1 MDPPASSTASGQGRR
16 QNPSRSKRG
25 GPGVGTCDVDVIILE
40 SYKRKLETEPLI
52 PEDTIFVLT
61 TNSSKFSGKS
71 SASSESAISIN
82 TVANDRYFDRPE
94 VLKAFREQEI
104 IQTPEFWPIPDSSS
118 VGGRFRPRGAED
130 ESAETSDA
138 AYEKRH
144 KKFETFEK
152 RQRLREKEKLK
163 HEHYKLKERIDQLR
177 ATDSSAFMTPTA
189 SGFLAVPQQE
199 ELNTDTENADTAGI
213 AQAHTTF
220 EQIEGE
226 RRKREMLDHA
236 ISLEKRYSYL
246 LPSDRARKT
255 QDVSIVDKAPGD
267 DESETERIAHAGPSR
282 KDPES
287 IKFRLPAR
295 TSLSATPASSP
306 AATKPPK
313 KPKGWNL
320 IEYRKARAAQRSIST
335 SLPPQD
341 QTSSISS
348 PIVDVEMETPEA
360 EGASLSPPAIVAAP
374 EIPVTSSRGISTKF
388 PASTRQTNGKKRAQN
403 DSHVPQTDSAELED
417 QPTAKV
423 SKRIIRARPTK
434 IQIADDGESEKVSSE
449 EEDNHAD
456 ELEAPEEDVKVNEQ
470 DNARMLE
477 SNALS
482 PEAREHATRMQQI
495 SSTTLSPSN
504 GHKELHTVFYTEHPS
519 SEAALVSSPG
529 PEESISVRPNKRQRK
544 ASLKA
549 RAQSIAQSTTYSQT
563 QHTPSVPPS
572 PQAVPLTL
580 SGRPYRKPGKS
591 GPRGQ
596 QSQVYIS
603 STTGEEVRTTSFLMM
618 AAIRS
623 EGAKRNVEKRHNTS
637 FGIPTPS
644 FRDHQYDFEIPE
656 WMHYP
661 DDEEPVIPLPD
672 NYAELE
678 LQTQLADTTEHD
690 VEESA
695 QHVEDLEPQ
704 VDNEGPV
711 IAATS
716 DGLEP
721 EEPVRQ
727 ATPQLEIP
735 QAVADKNGDQARDEP
750 METENEPEQ
759 PGSSPPPEPE
769 SVPGVGIRV
778 LSRSRDDEDEE
789 LEW

>member
-1 MDPPASSTASGQGRR
+1 
-16 QNPSRSKRG
+16 
-25 GPGVGTCDVDVIILE
+25 
-40 SYKRKLETEPLI
+40 
-52 PEDTIFVLT
+52 
-61 TNSSKFSGKS
+61 
-71 SASSESAISIN
+71 
-82 TVANDRYFDRPE
+82 
-94 VLKAFREQEI
+94 
-104 IQTPEFWPIPDSSS
+104 
-118 VGGRFRPRGAED
+118 
-130 ESAETSDA
+130 
-138 AYEKRH
+138 
-144 KKFETFEK
+144 
-152 RQRLREKEKLK
+152 
-163 HEHYKLKERIDQLR
+163 
-177 ATDSSAFMTPTA
+177 MTLPA

-199 ELNTDTENADTAGI
+199 ELNTDTENTDTAGT
-213 AQAHTTF
+213 AQAHATF

-255 QDVSIVDKAPGD
+255 QDVLIVDKALGD
-267 DESETERIAHAGPSR
+267 DESETERIAHAGPS
-282 KDPES
+282 KKEVES
-287 IKFRLPAR
+287 IKFRIPAR

-320 IEYRKARAAQRSIST
+320 IEYHKARAVQRSIST
-335 SLPPQD
+335 PLPPQD

-360 EGASLSPPAIVAAP
+360 EGASSPPPATVAAP
-374 EIPVTSSRGISTKF
+374 EIPVTSSRGISSKF
-388 PASTRQTNGKKRAQN
+388 PAYTRQINGKKRAQN
-403 DSHVPQTDSAELED
+403 DSHVPQNVDADLED
-417 QPTAKV
+417 QPAAKV
-423 SKRIIRARPTK
+423 SKRSTRAHPTK

-449 EEDNHAD
+449 EEDNQAED
-456 ELEAPEEDVKVNEQ
+456 LEALEEDVKPDERN
-470 DNARMLE
+470 DARMLE
-477 SNALS
+477 PDALS
-482 PEAREHATRMQQI
+482 PEARENATRMQQTGL
-495 SSTTLSPSN
+495 TTVSPSN
-504 GHKELHTVFYTEHPS
+504 GHKELQTIFYNEHPS
-519 SEAALVSSPG
+519 SEAAPVSSPG

-563 QHTPSVPPS
+563 QHTPSAPPS
-572 PQAVPLTL
+572 PRAVPLTL

-596 QSQVYIS
+596 QSQVYTS

-623 EGAKRNVEKRHNTS
+623 EGAKRSFEKRHNTS

-644 FRDHQYDFEIPE
+644 FKDHQYDFEIPE

-678 LQTQLADTTEHD
+678 LQTQLADTTVHD
-690 VEESA
+690 VEETA
-695 QHVEDLEPQ
+695 QHVEDFEPE
-704 VDNEGPV
+704 VDDEEPV
-711 IAATS
+711 TAATS
-716 DGLEP
+716 DELEP
-721 EEPVRQ
+721 EPARQ
-727 ATPQLEIP
+727 ATPQLEVS
-735 QAVADKNGDQARDEP
+735 QAAANENDDEPRDEP